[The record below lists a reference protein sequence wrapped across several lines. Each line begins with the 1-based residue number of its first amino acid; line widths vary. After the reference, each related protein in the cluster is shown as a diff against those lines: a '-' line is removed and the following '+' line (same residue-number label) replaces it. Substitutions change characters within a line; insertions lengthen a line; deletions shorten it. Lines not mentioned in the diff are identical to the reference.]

1 MSDFG
6 KKDPICWYWCIL
18 TLEKWAKLVAI
29 LTCKLFGPKT
39 LVVYIFDK
47 FHVCCK
53 TVDMVD
59 FLPRKSKSRLSNF
72 SFPAF
77 SCHETLQ
84 GTRNLFCIS
93 SGWFQSKQSVFYRAV
108 NYMLNSKCVSFIGN
122 WHQTC
127 EYWIY
132 HSPSFRTF
140 KTSPSNQLLIFVN
153 HDFINLKMTSTLR
166 SHILC

>member
-1 MSDFG
+1 
-6 KKDPICWYWCIL
+6 
-18 TLEKWAKLVAI
+18 
-29 LTCKLFGPKT
+29 
-39 LVVYIFDK
+39 
-47 FHVCCK
+47 
-53 TVDMVD
+53 MVD
-59 FLPRKSKSRLSNF
+59 FFLARLSNF

-77 SCHETLQ
+77 FCYGTLL

-132 HSPSFRTF
+132 QSPSFGTF
-140 KTSPSNQLLIFVN
+140 KTLPSNQLFIFVN
-153 HDFINLKMTSTLR
+153 HDSINLKMTSTLR
-166 SHILC
+166 FHICKHCICIYKFHYQTLRKSQNQRTSLPKKKNFPNWKVTSSMGWKSSKEKVVLS